1 VRATT
6 RTRRRAR
13 TDDERDAA
21 AAADDGRLTTR
32 FDGRSVV
39 ETIPVYFNRAP
50 DDGGEM
56 VLIQVRKP
64 RGKRAR
70 DAREASERAIDGD

>member
-1 VRATT
+1 
-6 RTRRRAR
+6 
-13 TDDERDAA
+13 
-21 AAADDGRLTTR
+21 
-32 FDGRSVV
+32 V
-39 ETIPVYFNRAP
+39 ETIPVYFNRPP

>member
-1 VRATT
+1 MRAS
-6 RTRRRAR
+6 RGDIKPEL
-13 TDDERDAA
+13 DDDNP
-21 AAADDGRLTTR
+21 
-32 FDGRSVV
+32 VV
-39 ETIPVYFNRAP
+39 ETIPVYFNRPP